1 MVLSACASTGGMAV
15 HPVSDIPVP
24 PQWVP
29 YSRDWVMI
37 QTPKVTAAKFVY
49 FAGMP
54 MDGTLEQARQ
64 LLIQSGWKE
73 TKSERF
79 VNSEKFNGVRAD
91 FAKGEDVCRVTVIE
105 GVNATHVDYTVA
117 RVVRPQ

>member
-1 MVLSACASTGGMAV
+1 MAAN
-15 HPVSDIPVP
+15 PWSDIPVP

-37 QTPKVTAAKFVY
+37 QTPKATAAKFIY
-49 FAGMP
+49 FAEMP
-54 MDGTLEQARQ
+54 MDGTLERARQ

-79 VNSEKFNGVRAD
+79 VNPEKFNGVWAD
-91 FAKGEDVCRVTVIE
+91 FAKGEDVCRVTVVE

-117 RVVRPQ
+117 RVGRPQ